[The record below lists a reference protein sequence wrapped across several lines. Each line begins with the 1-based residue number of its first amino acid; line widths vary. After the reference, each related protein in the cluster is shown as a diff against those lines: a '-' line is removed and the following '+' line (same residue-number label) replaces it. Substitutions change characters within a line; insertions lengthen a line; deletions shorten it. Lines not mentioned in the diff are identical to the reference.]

1 MLSTLNVSHTGLNAA
16 RIAIENVS
24 NNIANEN
31 TPGYKKRVVG
41 LSEIGQVDSLF
52 AARGVSVDGVY
63 RVTSQYMYD
72 KLISENT
79 KSNYYDKLS
88 DMLGSVEA
96 IFKETETSGFSVNL
110 SRYFQSIEDLRTNP
124 NSEVYKSALK
134 NQGSILVDSLQN
146 LYSSIEKQQEF
157 EKNELNVN
165 VGKVNGLLKEIGEV
179 NQKIEKFSAT
189 NDLLDKRD
197 QLELELSKYV
207 DIEVNGQSSGYYE
220 LKIGGQVAIS
230 NNTNVR
236 TIEFLD
242 EKSSQIDKFSFKDYD
257 PATKTTTI
265 IDSIKNDYD
274 PTTRTVTSK
283 NLDANDIVTYKL
295 NNQVE
300 VSVTIGESLTMDWNG
315 DGTETTEPVTIDNI
329 TRALV
334 HKINTNP
341 DTKGLITAYNGDYA
355 LDSSGNKIINNSK
368 DNYLRIES
376 NFPGVENSFEARVS
390 IEKRDNVDPSIV
402 ETDGRMVVYKS
413 DIESREPENKVGIG
427 IFGKEIPLKSGLIKA
442 QIENLSSESPNN
454 KFQVYLDKLDSL
466 AQTLGDIADKY
477 IKTGSDSYIYG
488 EDASDSSMGDITFIG
503 LFSGASVKTL
513 KFDKNAVNELN
524 QEKLDYLA
532 TIQWK
537 TDLSFDGK
545 GQDTSSTS
553 GKTSL
558 LEYFREVRV
567 NVSADKES
575 SNFLLDTQENIKLSL
590 ENSYNQ
596 LVKVDKDEEMLDLMK
611 FQAAYTANA
620 KIVTAI
626 DEMIQTLL
634 GLKK

>member
-1 MLSTLNVSHTGLNAA
+1 MLSTLNVSYTGLSAA
-16 RIAIENVS
+16 KTAVENVS

-376 NFPGVENSFEARVS
+376 NFPGIENSFEARVS

>member
-1 MLSTLNVSHTGLNAA
+1 MLKSLNVAQSGLNASK
-16 RIAIENVS
+16 IAIENVS

-376 NFPGVENSFEARVS
+376 NFPGIENSFEARVS

>member
-1 MLSTLNVSHTGLNAA
+1 
-16 RIAIENVS
+16 
-24 NNIANEN
+24 
-31 TPGYKKRVVG
+31 
-41 LSEIGQVDSLF
+41 
-52 AARGVSVDGVY
+52 
-63 RVTSQYMYD
+63 
-72 KLISENT
+72 
-79 KSNYYDKLS
+79 
-88 DMLGSVEA
+88 
-96 IFKETETSGFSVNL
+96 
-110 SRYFQSIEDLRTNP
+110 
-124 NSEVYKSALK
+124 
-134 NQGSILVDSLQN
+134 
-146 LYSSIEKQQEF
+146 
-157 EKNELNVN
+157 
-165 VGKVNGLLKEIGEV
+165 
-179 NQKIEKFSAT
+179 
-189 NDLLDKRD
+189 
-197 QLELELSKYV
+197 
-207 DIEVNGQSSGYYE
+207 
-220 LKIGGQVAIS
+220 
-230 NNTNVR
+230 
-236 TIEFLD
+236 
-242 EKSSQIDKFSFKDYD
+242 
-257 PATKTTTI
+257 
-265 IDSIKNDYD
+265 
-274 PTTRTVTSK
+274 
-283 NLDANDIVTYKL
+283 
-295 NNQVE
+295 
-300 VSVTIGESLTMDWNG
+300 MDWNG

-376 NFPGVENSFEARVS
+376 NFPGIENSFEARVS

>member
-1 MLSTLNVSHTGLNAA
+1 
-16 RIAIENVS
+16 
-24 NNIANEN
+24 
-31 TPGYKKRVVG
+31 
-41 LSEIGQVDSLF
+41 
-52 AARGVSVDGVY
+52 
-63 RVTSQYMYD
+63 MYD

-376 NFPGVENSFEARVS
+376 NFPGIENSFEARVS